1 MDEDPTV
8 PDILGKGHVNSKNH
22 QLYNVPIYKQVKGV
36 GQQRRR
42 TVEESTGGMK
52 NPLTIVKP
60 LKPNALDEYD
70 KAVKKQRTKARGGK
84 KFVEVRT

>member
-8 PDILGKGHVNSKNH
+8 PDIAMKGHVNGRNH
-22 QLYNVPIYKQVKGV
+22 QLYNIPIYKPAQGA
-36 GQQRRR
+36 GQRRRR
-42 TVEESTGGMK
+42 TVEEMTGGMR

-60 LKPNALDEYD
+60 LKPNALDGYD